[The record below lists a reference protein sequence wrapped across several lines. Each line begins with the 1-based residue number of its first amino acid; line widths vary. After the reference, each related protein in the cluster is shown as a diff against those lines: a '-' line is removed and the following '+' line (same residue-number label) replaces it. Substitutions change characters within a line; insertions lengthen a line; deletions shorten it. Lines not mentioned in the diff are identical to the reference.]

1 LRLRGEPG
9 RNNANGIVPAFAG
22 TQVEQHA
29 TSVLFY
35 GWLSAF
41 DSSFA
46 VISTIGITR
55 S

>member
-1 LRLRGEPG
+1 MYVCDETT
-9 RNNANGIVPAFAG
+9 RNASIVVPAQGG
-22 TQVEQHA
+22 TQFSKRSQH
-29 TSVLFY
+29 SQD
-35 GWLSAF
+35 WLKAF